1 MGEITNESR
10 VAVLG
15 AWICAIGRQGGN
27 PRQSRRPLLIIRN
40 GAENS
45 LARGEKRRP
54 ALACRAFCDVG
65 RDSTLGGPY
74 FASAPQPY
82 TSNGA
87 AERQEATARC
97 ANRRL
102 PVVSKL

>member
-1 MGEITNESR
+1 MAKPSVLGARNLAVEITNESR

-45 LARGEKRRP
+45 LATRRE
-54 ALACRAFCDVG
+54 
-65 RDSTLGGPY
+65 
-74 FASAPQPY
+74 
-82 TSNGA
+82 A
-87 AERQEATARC
+87 AAGT
-97 ANRRL
+97 RL
-102 PVVSKL
+102 PRVLRCWPRFDARRSLLC